1 MRSRIRCVRPSE
13 NTDHHEHPF
22 DTQRHPFN
30 SQECFHEA
38 GATTDPRPLS
48 GAVSVVIV
56 GCGRSWR
63 VSVGRGDLSDH
74 LLQFLSDKVAEEN
87 RHLDNGIGR
96 SHHYRAIRLR
106 APGARAAPGAGGAG
120 YPTS

>member
-38 GATTDPRPLS
+38 GATTDPRPLGS
-48 GAVSVVIV
+48 
-56 GCGRSWR
+56 
-63 VSVGRGDLSDH
+63 SVGRYRWVWAILARLS
-74 LLQFLSDKVAEEN
+74 
-87 RHLDNGIGR
+87 RPR
-96 SHHYRAIRLR
+96 
-106 APGARAAPGAGGAG
+106 
-120 YPTS
+120 